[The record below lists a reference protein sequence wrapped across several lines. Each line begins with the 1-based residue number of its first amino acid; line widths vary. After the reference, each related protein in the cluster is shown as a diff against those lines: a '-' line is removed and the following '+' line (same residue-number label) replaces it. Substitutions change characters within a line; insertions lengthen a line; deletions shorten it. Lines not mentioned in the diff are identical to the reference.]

1 MTKRK
6 VTDSDRAKTS
16 ALERLDAALELPP
29 GAMGN
34 GVRMELNSNREA
46 TIDGCKG
53 VLEYDENVVR
63 LNTGQGQVRLT
74 GRGLVIRT
82 LSQNQA
88 VVEGFI
94 LSIEFLQ

>member
-1 MTKRK
+1 
-6 VTDSDRAKTS
+6 
-16 ALERLDAALELPP
+16 
-29 GAMGN
+29 
-34 GVRMELNSNREA
+34 MELNSNREA